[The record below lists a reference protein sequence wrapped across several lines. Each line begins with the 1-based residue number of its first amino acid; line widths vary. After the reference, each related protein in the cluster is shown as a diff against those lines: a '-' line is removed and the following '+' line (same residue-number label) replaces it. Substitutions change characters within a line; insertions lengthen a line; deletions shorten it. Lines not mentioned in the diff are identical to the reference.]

1 MTDHEAVQPEKA
13 LRRACDLLGAALLVG
28 LLAGTG
34 PLQAEDNPD
43 GVHVDFKNSLQ
54 FSQTALS
61 NWAPGGESSL
71 ALNGDVLAELRQKR
85 GRFGSQLT
93 TRWLVGLF
101 KADDEPVRMSHDQ
114 LSIAGVS
121 GFHLRGNITL
131 GALANLTTQIAP
143 SYIFDESVVQALGG
157 NPDDGIKTGNLL
169 SPGYLEL
176 GLGFRYLNPNPMV
189 GLIVAPLM
197 LKQTIIM
204 DEDIRE
210 LDEAL
215 PSGLYGNEGKT
226 VRSELGAHLKL
237 VFQAPLMKNVTASGQ
252 GTLFAEYA
260 DPDVDAMGLL
270 NIDGK
275 VNEHLSASI
284 NTTFVFNS
292 DVDTDL
298 AKQGKQEKLQIREV
312 LGIKLVYAFS
322 L

>member
-1 MTDHEAVQPEKA
+1 MTDHEAVQPERA
-13 LRRACDLLGAALLVG
+13 LRRACTFLGAALLVG
-28 LLAGTG
+28 LFAGAG
-34 PLQAEDNPD
+34 ALQAQDNPD
-43 GVHVDFKNSLQ
+43 GLYIDVKNSVQ

-71 ALNGDVLAELRQKR
+71 ALNGDVLAEVRQRR

-101 KADDEPVRMSHDQ
+101 KAEDVPVRKSHDH

-121 GFHLRGNITL
+121 GYHLQDNITV

-143 SYIFDESVVQALGG
+143 SYIFDENVVQALGG
-157 NPDDGIKTGNLL
+157 NPDDRIKTGNLL

-176 GLGFRYLNPNPMV
+176 GLGFQYLWPQPMV
-189 GLIVAPLM
+189 GLIVAPIM

-210 LDEAL
+210 LDGAL

-237 VFQAPLMKNVTASGQ
+237 VFQAPLMKNVTVSGQ
-252 GTLFAEYA
+252 GTLFADYA
-260 DPDVDAMGLL
+260 DPDIDAMGLL
-270 NIDGK
+270 NIGGK
-275 VNEHLSASI
+275 INEHLSASI

-298 AKQGKQEKLQIREV
+298 AKPGKQEKLQVREV
-312 LGIKLVYAFS
+312 LGVKLVYAFS